1 MNIDQKINQRALA
14 RRDGE
19 LVEVGG
25 KSFLK
30 EKHRKENELLMVLD
44 QLLANSISPV
54 VPNPIQ
60 SCKEVKLWAEHCCNG
75 ITPQT
80 KERNM
85 RTDAQDKM
93 YSRVNSVMFDV
104 ETNLHTEFHLGQ
116 DPNPK
121 TVQGFIDAMAAGHIR
136 VHKNL
141 TPDSKVGEYWGLSDV
156 FEFRTHEPNHVGFS
170 AKMAELKFD
179 TKHVMDSITANPE
192 PKDAYADFQSFL
204 TKWEPKPVHHVH

>member
-1 MNIDQKINQRALA
+1 MNIDQKINERAERNRA
-14 RRDGE
+14 
-19 LVEVGG
+19 V
-25 KSFLK
+25 K
-30 EKHRKENELLMVLD
+30 EKHKQAHELQMY
-44 QLLANSISPV
+44 LAGMPLPV
-54 VPNPIQ
+54 NPFATTFFPSNQ
-60 SCKEVKLWAEHCCNG
+60 EVRLFQEHCCNG

-104 ETNLHTEFHLGQ
+104 ETDLHTEFHLGQ

-121 TVQGFIDAMAAGHIR
+121 TVQGFIDAMTAGHIR

-141 TPDSKVGEYWGLSDV
+141 TPDSKVGDYWSLSDV
-156 FEFRTHEPNHVGFS
+156 FELRSHEADREGFS

-204 TKWEPKPVHHVH
+204 TKWEPKPVRHVH